1 MNKTDWAVLDKLVGL
16 LDLFHKST
24 KKLSH
29 RYANS
34 SLIIPEIMSLKAT
47 LSRQQTKTTLKGLG
61 QTVTKLQDQ
70 MTTRYEPYL
79 ENPNLLLATY
89 MDPRWK
95 HVPFKIEPDTS
106 IMSVSLSSVEELI
119 IERFLKHEKE
129 QQLYEEQK
137 RKQKEEEAK
146 KRKEQENKNTVNKP
160 PTQATL
166 TTAAGAAST
175 SNDIVMV
182 DPVDDESDDTVKPIS
197 LNSIFA
203 SSVAQLFGEDEDKT
217 EVSEDVIS
225 PDEKH
230 KRMML
235 AHEIKSYKDLKRIP
249 MDEDPFKWWIMN
261 AMGFP
266 YLKTVAARYLS
277 SPLSSVE
284 SERTFSI
291 GGNIVTKDRTRLTA
305 DNTEKL
311 IFLNSNL
318 PLLPVQDY
326 SEYY

>member
-1 MNKTDWAVLDKLVGL
+1 MVIEKLVSL
-16 LDLFHKST
+16 LDLYHQLTKIMSHK
-24 KKLSH
+24 
-29 RYANS
+29 YANS
-34 SLIIPEIMSLKAT
+34 SLIIPQIMALKAT
-47 LSRQQTKTTLKGLG
+47 LSRQDTKNTLHGIG
-61 QTVTKLQDQ
+61 QTVTKLLTQ
-70 MTTRYEPYL
+70 MTTRYQAYL
-79 ENPNLLLATY
+79 DNPNLMLATY

-95 HVPFKIEPDTS
+95 HVPFKKEPADS
-106 IMSVSLSSVEELI
+106 KILLSTVEDLI

-129 QQLYEEQK
+129 QQMYEEQK
-137 RKQKEEEAK
+137 LKEKEEEEAK
-146 KRKEQENKNTVNKP
+146 KRKEQETTVNKP
-160 PTQATL
+160 PTQSSNL
-166 TTAAGAAST
+166 GAAST

-182 DPVDDESDDTVKPIS
+182 DVSESDESDNTVKPIS
-197 LNSIFA
+197 LSSIFA
-203 SSVAQLFGEDEDKT
+203 SSVAQLFGEDEDKI
-217 EVSEDVIS
+217 EVSEEVMS

-235 AHEIKSYKDLKRIP
+235 AHEIKSYKDLKKIE
-249 MDEDPFKWWIMN
+249 MHEDPLKWWHMN

-277 SPLSSVE
+277 SPPSSVE

-318 PLLPVQDY
+318 PLLPLQDFSKY
-326 SEYY
+326 